1 MKYFI
6 LGIICSI
13 VISIASIVIF
23 YNFWPIGGIDLLQ
36 PEEFLGSTITT
47 INATDTIKDSRAV
60 INTNFTNLNDG
71 KIENSTTTLP
81 LLTTLTGLTTA
92 NSITLSSTKLGV
104 ASTTPWGVLSVEQ
117 GTETYSFVVSNTGS
131 STPSLIVNGVNGNG
145 RVGIATSSPSAMFG
159 IGSGSATTTVDL
171 GKVCYRIQ
179 TDGGSTIYT
188 WWTLNG
194 GGPVLASSTTSCF

>member
-36 PEEFLGSTITT
+36 PEEFLSSTITT

-71 KIENSTTTLP
+71 KIENSTTTVAAI
-81 LLTTLTGLTTA
+81 TTLS
-92 NSITLSSTKLGV
+92 NLSSIGTITTGV
-104 ASTTPWGVLSVEQ
+104 W
-117 GTETYSFVVSNTGS
+117 TG
-131 STPSLIVNGVNGNG
+131 
-145 RVGIATSSPSAMFG
+145 
-159 IGSGSATTTVDL
+159 
-171 GKVCYRIQ
+171 
-179 TDGGSTIYT
+179 
-188 WWTLNG
+188 
-194 GGPVLASSTTSCF
+194 